1 MSSYLSRIQFDP
13 RLNNSIHGKYLTNFR
28 LALLLIVSILVI
40 GIVNYMEIP
49 RRLNPEVKIPIV
61 TVSTVL
67 PGATPEDI
75 EQLVTIPLE
84 EKLKSAENMDIITSQ
99 SRENVSLIVLQF
111 LSTVEPD
118 QAQTDVQQ
126 IVDTVAD
133 LPDDALDPNVNAV
146 DFENQP
152 IWVFALTSND
162 IPSLMSV
169 SENLKNELEDVA
181 KVDRVQVTGFEN
193 QEIQVIIDPIKI
205 AEYGITP
212 IQLSQTL
219 SNASNSFP
227 AGSVKAN
234 GSSFSL
240 TIDPQIKT
248 IDDIRSLQISSQDG
262 IISLSDFAQIR
273 EASAADQK
281 KSFISSNTLKP
292 QRAVQ
297 FFVYKTKGS
306 NIDEAETEAHA
317 ATEAF
322 LKPYEGSIQQIT
334 IRNTADEI
342 QNQFSDLIREFGTTV
357 FLIFIVLLIF
367 MGLRQAL
374 IASFT
379 VPLTFLSAIAI
390 ANAFG
395 QSLNFLTLF
404 SFLIALGLLIDDTI
418 VVVTAM
424 TRYYASGKFTPS
436 EAGLLVWRDFITPLW
451 STTATTIWSFVPLL
465 LATGIIG
472 EFIKPI
478 PIIITATMLSSTT
491 IAVLITIPLLIVFLK
506 FTVPRRVQLLLRIV
520 GVLIAVAAVSVLIPK
535 TIFAVPVSI
544 VLGIFALLLYF
555 NRVHYLQAV
564 NKQYRTIPNL
574 SVIKSYVLKIINQ
587 GVVNI
592 ESISFRYKKLL
603 DSILISK
610 RKRRMTLIFLT
621 VFALVSYLLV
631 PLGFVKNEF
640 FPKTDEDTVYLS
652 VSLPSGTGIETTT
665 SEVQNIINQIRTM
678 ENVNYVTGEAG
689 YNLNTDG
696 DRDEKES
703 SLLLTIDL
711 AEDRTKSSIE
721 IAEELRNTFATY
733 AKGDLV
739 IIELSGGPPAGA
751 DIQIK
756 YLGDEYGPL
765 NSFADQTIAYLK
777 SQPGVTNVDK
787 SITSG
792 TSKIVFVPDDAKIT
806 AAGISRSEIGLWLRT
821 YATGFTLDTIRFD
834 EEKDINLKL
843 TAASISPEEIGS
855 LSLST
860 KSAEYP
866 LLSLGNF
873 ELGSNPTSITHEDT
887 LRTISVSA
895 TVTQG
900 FSITDINKDLE
911 SFADTLDL
919 SNGYSW
925 KTGGV
930 NDENQKSVTSII
942 QAMGL
947 SFLLILITMVV
958 VFGSYRQATIVM
970 LSIPL
975 AVSGVFYVFGLT
987 GTPLSFPALIGI
999 LALFGIVVTNA
1010 IVVVAKINSNIAEGI
1025 DLKESILDAAG
1036 SRLEPVLLT
1045 SLTTIFGLLPITLSD
1060 PLWRGLGGAIISGLF
1075 FSGMIKLFF
1084 IPVVYFSWYKK

>member
-1 MSSYLSRIQFDP
+1 
-13 RLNNSIHGKYLTNFR
+13 
-28 LALLLIVSILVI
+28 
-40 GIVNYMEIP
+40 MEIP

-84 EKLKSAENMDIITSQ
+84 EKLKSAENMDVMTSQ
-99 SRENVSLIVLQF
+99 SRDNVSLIVLQF
-111 LSTVEPD
+111 FSSVEPD

-126 IVDTVAD
+126 IVNTVTN

-146 DFENQP
+146 DFENRP
-152 IWVFALTSND
+152 IWIFALTSKD
-162 IPSLMSV
+162 IPSLMSI
-169 SENLKNELEDVA
+169 SENLKNKLEDVA
-181 KVDRVQVTGFEN
+181 KVDHVQVTGFEN
-193 QEIQVIIDPIKI
+193 QEVQVIIDPIKI
-205 AEYGITP
+205 AEYGIAP
-212 IQLSQTL
+212 FQLSQTL
-219 SNASNSFP
+219 SSAANSFP
-227 AGSVKAN
+227 AGSVKTH

-248 IDDIRSLQISSQDG
+248 IDDIRNLQIATQG
-262 IISLSDFAQIR
+262 GVVSLSDFAQIR

-306 NIDEAETEAHA
+306 NIDEAEKQARV

-322 LKPYEGSIQQIT
+322 LKPYASSIKQTT

-367 MGLRQAL
+367 MGLRQAV

-390 ANAFG
+390 ANTLG

-436 EAGLLVWRDFITPLW
+436 ETGLLVWRDFITPLW

-506 FTVPRRVQLLLRIV
+506 FTIPRRVQILLRIL
-520 GVLIAVAAVSVLIPK
+520 GILLAVAAVSILIPK
-535 TIFAVPVSI
+535 TPFALPVI
-544 VLGIFALLLYF
+544 LALGIFAVLLYF
-555 NRVHYLQAV
+555 NRAFYLRALK
-564 NKQYRTIPNL
+564 KQYRSIPHL
-574 SVIKSYVLKIINQ
+574 SVLKSYLLKIVDQ

-592 ESISFRYKKLL
+592 ESISYRYKKLL
-603 DSILISK
+603 NSILISK

-640 FPKTDEDTVYLS
+640 FPKTDEDTIYLS
-652 VSLPSGTGIETTT
+652 VALPAGTGIKTTT
-665 SEVQNIINQIRTM
+665 AETQYILNKVRTM
-678 ENVNYVTGEAG
+678 DNINYVTGESG
-689 YNLNTDG
+689 YEINADD

-703 SLLLTIDL
+703 SLLLTIGLTENRDK
-711 AEDRTKSSIE
+711 TSIE
-721 IAEELRNTFATY
+721 IAEDLRNAFKSY
-733 AKGDLV
+733 SKGKLV
-739 IIELSGGPPAGA
+739 VVELSGGPPAGA

-756 YLGDEYGPL
+756 YLGGDYGVL
-765 NSFADQTIAYLK
+765 NTFADQTISYLK
-777 SQPGVTNVDK
+777 SKPGVTNIDK
-787 SITSG
+787 SITSA
-792 TSKIVFVPDDAKIT
+792 TSKIVFVPDNTKIT
-806 AAGISRSEIGLWLRT
+806 SAGVSRSDIGLWLRT

-843 TAASISPEEIGS
+843 STKSISPEELGS
-855 LSLST
+855 LSIST
-860 KSAEYP
+860 KGSDYP
-866 LLSLGNF
+866 LLSLGSL

-895 TVTQG
+895 SVTKG

-911 SFADTLDL
+911 TFADSLHL
-919 SNGYSW
+919 ENGYSW

-930 NDENQKSVTSII
+930 NDENQKSVNSII

-947 SFLLILITMVV
+947 SFLLILITMVI

-987 GTPLSFPALIGI
+987 RTPLSFPALIGV

-1025 DLKESILDAAG
+1025 ELKESILDAAG

-1060 PLWRGLGGAIISGLF
+1060 PLWRGLGGAIIAGLF

-1084 IPVVYFSWYKK
+1084 IPVVYYSWFSSTPASAQKK

>member
-1 MSSYLSRIQFDP
+1 
-13 RLNNSIHGKYLTNFR
+13 
-28 LALLLIVSILVI
+28 
-40 GIVNYMEIP
+40 MEIP